1 LGSHAAN
8 SKANLRQYAFYSLP
22 SIAHC
27 AEAEQ
32 LGISFEAAQAE
43 LLRAKTPSLQ
53 MVTEEQLAG
62 VFLFLCSASADQITG
77 ITLPVDGG
85 WTSQ

>member
-1 LGSHAAN
+1 LGLDAFDSQAN
-8 SKANLRQYAFYSLP
+8 FRQYARCRRLS
-22 SIAHC
+22 HC
-27 AEAEQ
+27 YLLEAEQ
-32 LGISFEAAQAE
+32 LAITFEAAQAE

-62 VFLFLCSASADQITG
+62 VFLFLCSSSADQVTG